1 MGGERKAYPLRVD
14 PALWAAVERCAA
26 ADLRSV
32 NAQVECLLREA
43 LKARGVK
50 LKAPAPRQA
59 RPAAKGEE
67 TMSDGPEWFAPKRYG
82 YGAGLADQLAGLGA
96 DLLAFWPDALALSD
110 RLQAIGRLSAIAVM
124 VPAFGRLHRRSCAQH
139 HARRLALALGRR
151 GMKCFMMHGGCA
163 AAALRQ

>member
-50 LKAPAPRQA
+50 LEAPTRSSRG
-59 RPAAKGEE
+59 RPPKEK
-67 TMSDGPEWFAPKRYG
+67 DG
-82 YGAGLADQLAGLGA
+82 
-96 DLLAFWPDALALSD
+96 
-110 RLQAIGRLSAIAVM
+110 
-124 VPAFGRLHRRSCAQH
+124 
-139 HARRLALALGRR
+139 
-151 GMKCFMMHGGCA
+151 
-163 AAALRQ
+163 